1 MGKLIKNGR
10 CYTGGE
16 SVIYKNGIP
25 YLSDGVPNYILGEK
39 NITLNGIYDPNDDH
53 FDGYSQIFV
62 NVPTQDPPVLK
73 TKSISSNGTYN
84 ASVDNADGFS
94 QVTVNVNQSTETKNI
109 SSNGTYTPSSGKI
122 GFSSVTVNV
131 NQSTETKSI
140 SSNGTYT
147 PSSGKIGFSS
157 VTVNV
162 PQSSR
167 VLLWSGRTG
176 DNISVNLSAYN
187 WIYLVTAPSSAEHPQ
202 TGYALLHKDNNP
214 YSVGISW
221 YSSDWTYY
229 GASALYRADNAG
241 VYRITST
248 SGGDANVNITAIYGI
263 TNLS

>member
-39 NITLNGIYDPNDDH
+39 NITLNGIYNPNDDY

-84 ASVDNADGFS
+84 ASADNVDGFS
-94 QVTVNVNQSTETKNI
+94 Q
-109 SSNGTYTPSSGKI
+109 
-122 GFSSVTVNV
+122 VTVNV

-248 SGGDANVNITAIYGI
+248 SGGDANVNITAVYGI

>member
-73 TKSISSNGTYN
+73 TKSINSNGTYN
-84 ASVDNADGFS
+84 ASADSADGYS
-94 QVTVNVNQSTETKNI
+94 Q
-109 SSNGTYTPSSGKI
+109 
-122 GFSSVTVNV
+122 VTVNV

-187 WIYLVTAPSSAEHPQ
+187 WIYLETTPSSAEHPQ

-248 SGGDANVNITAIYGI
+248 SGGDANVNITAVYGI
-263 TNLS
+263 ANLS